1 VNPLCIQWFE
11 ARGLCTFISTADS
24 LMTLSVIMTIHVMLQ
39 GCKRKFDVPAFVS
52 RFPPA
57 SANAAIARKRLG
69 L

>member
-1 VNPLCIQWFE
+1 MF
-11 ARGLCTFISTADS
+11 TSTADS
-24 LMTLSVIMTIHVMLQ
+24 LTISVIMTIHVMLQ

-57 SANAAIARKRLG
+57 SANAATARKRLG

>member
-1 VNPLCIQWFE
+1 VNLLCTQRFE
-11 ARGLCTFISTADS
+11 PCGLCMFTSTADS
-24 LMTLSVIMTIHVMLQ
+24 LTISVIMTIHVMLQ

-57 SANAAIARKRLG
+57 SANAATARKRLG